1 MDVGRLVFLQLDCIR
16 QGLYRLIEELQI
28 REGDSQMVMQIWY
41 ICLKWLVLEGLIEV
55 RHAFL
60 ELLVL
65 VVGQSSPV
73 VDLRVVGLLLQRI

>member
-1 MDVGRLVFLQLDCIR
+1 MDVGRLVFLQLDRIR
-16 QGLYRLIEELQI
+16 QGLNCLIKELQI
-28 REGDSQMVMQIWY
+28 RERDPQMVMQVWHIS
-41 ICLKWLVLEGLIEV
+41 LKGLVLEGLIEV
-55 RHAFL
+55 SHTFL